1 MQVISHRFGI
11 ALALLSSI
19 VLAGC
24 SDREVIL
31 PGKREPILKL
41 EPSATEGAGT
51 LSAPKAFAMPRQKD
65 NVAWPQG
72 HASPSTQV
80 VHAAL
85 SAAPKP
91 LWTLS
96 VGTGDRARNRIT
108 ADPIVAEGIV
118 FTLDSL
124 SVLTATSTSGSRLW
138 SRDLTPSFERA
149 GDADGG
155 GIAYGDGVVF
165 VSTGY
170 GVLHALDPKSGSAFW
185 KQELK
190 GSGNGRPSYFDG
202 VVYLVSQDSVAWAI
216 EAATGRIRWQLD
228 HLSDVNNMSGSTG
241 PAISEKLVVFGF
253 GAGDLQAA
261 FRGGGLTLWNATL
274 AGGRSGRAV
283 ATIDDIATSPVIS
296 GSTVFAANSSGRIAA
311 MHLDSGARLWTA
323 PYGARSPLW
332 PAGGS
337 LFFVND
343 LGQLM
348 RLDATDGS
356 KVWSVDLPGFV
367 SLRQRKSK
375 DVVPHHGPVLAGGRL
390 LLASGDGLLRQFD
403 PETGAERSAIR
414 LGSGATANP
423 IVADGILYVLCRDGK
438 LRAYR

>member
-1 MQVISHRFGI
+1 MQVIRHRFGI
-11 ALALLSSI
+11 MSALLCSI

-31 PGKREPILKL
+31 PGKREPILTS
-41 EPSATEGAGT
+41 EPSATDGAGA
-51 LSAPKAFAMPRQKD
+51 LAAPKAFAMPTQKN

-91 LWTLS
+91 LWALS

-124 SVLTATSTSGSRLW
+124 SVLTATSAAGRRLW
-138 SRDLTPSFERA
+138 SRDLTPTSERA

-170 GVLHALDPKSGSAFW
+170 GVLHALDPKSGSALW

-228 HLSDVNNMSGSTG
+228 HLNDVNNMSGSTG
-241 PAISEKLVVFGF
+241 PAISEILEEFDLSLKTFQERGIPTLRFG
-253 GAGDLQAA
+253 GVEA
-261 FRGGGLTLWNATL
+261 
-274 AGGRSGRAV
+274 
-283 ATIDDIATSPVIS
+283 DDIAAYIVQKKKDFNINEIWLIS
-296 GSTVFAANSSGRIAA
+296 SDKDWDLLIQEGVSRFSTVTRKETTLLNWDEHYEVDPEMYITYKCLTGDKGDNIPGIKGIGPKRATQLIEQYGDIYDIYNSCPI
-311 MHLDSGARLWTA
+311 DSR
-323 PYGARSPLW
+323 YK
-332 PAGGS
+332 
-337 LFFVND
+337 FVEELNRNKE
-343 LGQLM
+343 Q
-348 RLDATDGS
+348 
-356 KVWSVDLPGFV
+356 
-367 SLRQRKSK
+367 
-375 DVVPHHGPVLAGGRL
+375 L
-390 LLASGDGLLRQFD
+390 LLNVELMDLVTYS
-403 PETGAERSAIR
+403 ETA
-414 LGSGATANP
+414 LGKHTKVVDD
-423 IVADGILYVLCRDGK
+423 IVGNYI
-438 LRAYR
+438 

>member
-11 ALALLSSI
+11 ALALVSII

-41 EPSATEGAGT
+41 EPSATKGAGT
-51 LSAPKAFAMPRQKD
+51 LSAPKAFAMPRQKN

-124 SVLTATSTSGSRLW
+124 SVLTATSTAGSRLW

-170 GVLHALDPKSGSAFW
+170 GVLHALDPKSGSALW

>member
-11 ALALLSSI
+11 ALALVSSI

-31 PGKREPILKL
+31 PGKREPILKS

-51 LSAPKAFAMPRQKD
+51 LSAAKAFAMPRQK
-65 NVAWPQG
+65 NNLAWPQG
-72 HASPSTQV
+72 HSSPSTQV

-85 SAAPKP
+85 SAAPKL

-124 SVLTATSTSGSRLW
+124 SVLTATSTAGSRLW

-170 GVLHALDPKSGSAFW
+170 GVLHALDPKSGSALW

-323 PYGARSPLW
+323 PYGARSLLW

-356 KVWSVDLPGFV
+356 KVWSVDLPDFV

>member
-11 ALALLSSI
+11 ALALVSSI

-31 PGKREPILKL
+31 PGKREPILTS
-41 EPSATEGAGT
+41 EPSATKGAGA
-51 LSAPKAFAMPRQKD
+51 LSAPKAFAMPKQK
-65 NVAWPQG
+65 NNAAWPQG

-91 LWTLS
+91 LWALS

-124 SVLTATSTSGSRLW
+124 SVLTATSAAGRRLW
-138 SRDLTPSFERA
+138 SRDLTPTSERA

-170 GVLHALDPKSGSAFW
+170 GVLHALDPKSGSALW

-228 HLSDVNNMSGSTG
+228 HLNDVNNMSGSTG

-274 AGGRSGRAV
+274 AGGRRGRAV

-296 GSTVFAANSSGRIAA
+296 GSTVFAANTSGRIAA
-311 MHLDSGARLWTA
+311 MRLDSGARLWTA
-323 PYGARSPLW
+323 PFGARSLLW

-367 SLRQRKSK
+367 SLAQRKSK
-375 DVVPHHGPVLAGGRL
+375 DVVTHHGPVLAGGRL

-403 PETGAERSAIR
+403 PETGAEHSAIR

-423 IVADGILYVLCRDGK
+423 IVADGILYILCRDGK

>member
-11 ALALLSSI
+11 ALALVSSI
-19 VLAGC
+19 VSAGC

-31 PGKREPILKL
+31 PGKREPILTS
-41 EPSATEGAGT
+41 EPSATEGAGAR
-51 LSAPKAFAMPRQKD
+51 SALKAFAMPRQKR
-65 NVAWPQG
+65 NAAWPQG

-91 LWTLS
+91 LWTLR

-124 SVLTATSTSGSRLW
+124 SVLTATSTAGSRLW

-155 GIAYGDGVVF
+155 GLAYGDGVVF

-170 GVLHALDPKSGSAFW
+170 GVLHALDPKSGDALW

-311 MHLDSGARLWTA
+311 MRLDSGARIWTA
-323 PYGARSPLW
+323 PYGSRSTLW

-390 LLASGDGLLRQFD
+390 LLASGDGLLRQFN

>member
-11 ALALLSSI
+11 ALALVSII

-51 LSAPKAFAMPRQKD
+51 LSAPKAFAMPRQKN

-170 GVLHALDPKSGSAFW
+170 GVLHALDPKSGSALW

>member
-11 ALALLSSI
+11 ALALVSSI

-41 EPSATEGAGT
+41 EPSATKGAGT
-51 LSAPKAFAMPRQKD
+51 LSAPKAFAMPRQKN

-170 GVLHALDPKSGSAFW
+170 GVLHALDPKSGSALW

-423 IVADGILYVLCRDGK
+423 IVADGILYVLCKDGK

>member
-11 ALALLSSI
+11 ALALVSII

-41 EPSATEGAGT
+41 EPSATKGAGT
-51 LSAPKAFAMPRQKD
+51 LSAPKAFAMPRQKN

-124 SVLTATSTSGSRLW
+124 SVLTATSTAGSRLW

-170 GVLHALDPKSGSAFW
+170 GVLHALDPKSGSALW

-403 PETGAERSAIR
+403 PETGAERSAMR

-423 IVADGILYVLCRDGK
+423 IVADGILYVLCKDGK

>member
-11 ALALLSSI
+11 ALALVSSI

-41 EPSATEGAGT
+41 EPSATKGAGT
-51 LSAPKAFAMPRQKD
+51 LSAPKAFAMPRQKN

-124 SVLTATSTSGSRLW
+124 SVLTATSTAGSRLW

-170 GVLHALDPKSGSAFW
+170 GVLHALDPKSGSALW

-241 PAISEKLVVFGF
+241 PAISKKLVVFGF

-390 LLASGDGLLRQFD
+390 LLASGDGLLRQFA

-423 IVADGILYVLCRDGK
+423 IVADGILYVLCKDGK

>member
-11 ALALLSSI
+11 ALALVSSI

-41 EPSATEGAGT
+41 EPSATKGAGT
-51 LSAPKAFAMPRQKD
+51 LSAPKAFAMPRQKN

-170 GVLHALDPKSGSAFW
+170 GVLHALDPKSGSALW

>member
-11 ALALLSSI
+11 ALALVSSI

-51 LSAPKAFAMPRQKD
+51 LSAPKAFAMPRQKN

-155 GIAYGDGVVF
+155 GIAYGDGVIF

-170 GVLHALDPKSGSAFW
+170 GVLHALDPKSGSALW

>member
-1 MQVISHRFGI
+1 MQVISHRFGT
-11 ALALLSSI
+11 ALALVSSI
-19 VLAGC
+19 LSAGC

-31 PGKREPILKL
+31 PGKREPIFTSA
-41 EPSATEGAGT
+41 PSTLEGAGAR
-51 LSAPKAFAMPRQKD
+51 SALKAFAMPKQKS
-65 NVAWPQG
+65 NAAWPQG
-72 HASPSTQV
+72 HASPSAQV
-80 VHAAL
+80 VHASL

-91 LWTLS
+91 IWTLR

-124 SVLTATSTSGSRLW
+124 SVLTATSTAGSQLW

-155 GIAYGDGVVF
+155 GIAYGDGVIF

-170 GVLHALDPKSGSAFW
+170 GVLHALDPKSGGALW
-185 KQELK
+185 EQELK

-311 MHLDSGARLWTA
+311 MRLDSGARLWTA
-323 PYGARSPLW
+323 PYGSRSPLW

-367 SLRQRKSK
+367 SSRQRKSK

-423 IVADGILYVLCRDGK
+423 IVADGILYILCRDGK

>member
-11 ALALLSSI
+11 ALALVSII

-41 EPSATEGAGT
+41 EPSATKGAGT
-51 LSAPKAFAMPRQKD
+51 LSAPKAFAMPRQKN

-124 SVLTATSTSGSRLW
+124 SVLTATSTAGSRLW

-170 GVLHALDPKSGSAFW
+170 GVLHALDPKSGSALW

-390 LLASGDGLLRQFD
+390 LLASGDGLLRQFA

-423 IVADGILYVLCRDGK
+423 IVADGILYVLCKDGK

>member
-11 ALALLSSI
+11 ALALVSSI

-41 EPSATEGAGT
+41 EPSATKGAGT
-51 LSAPKAFAMPRQKD
+51 LSAPKAFAMPRQKN

-124 SVLTATSTSGSRLW
+124 SVLTATSTAGSRLW

-170 GVLHALDPKSGSAFW
+170 GVLHALDPKSGSALW

-241 PAISEKLVVFGF
+241 PAISEKLVVFSF

-274 AGGRSGRAV
+274 AGGRSGLAV

-390 LLASGDGLLRQFD
+390 LLASGDGLLRQFA

>member
-11 ALALLSSI
+11 ALALVSSI

-41 EPSATEGAGT
+41 EPSATKGAGT
-51 LSAPKAFAMPRQKD
+51 LSAPKAFAMPRQKN

-124 SVLTATSTSGSRLW
+124 SVLTATSTAGSRLW

-170 GVLHALDPKSGSAFW
+170 GVLHALDPKSGSALW

-390 LLASGDGLLRQFD
+390 LLASGDGLLRQFA

>member
-11 ALALLSSI
+11 ALALVSSI

-31 PGKREPILKL
+31 PGKREPIFKL

-51 LSAPKAFAMPRQKD
+51 LSAPKAFAMPRQKN

-155 GIAYGDGVVF
+155 GIAYGDGVIF

-170 GVLHALDPKSGSAFW
+170 GVLHALDPKSGSALW

>member
-11 ALALLSSI
+11 ALALVSSI

-51 LSAPKAFAMPRQKD
+51 LSAPKAFAMPRQKN

-91 LWTLS
+91 LWTLR
-96 VGTGDRARNRIT
+96 VGTGDRVRNRIT

-155 GIAYGDGVVF
+155 GIAYGDGVIF

-170 GVLHALDPKSGSAFW
+170 GVLHALDPKSGSALW

>member
-11 ALALLSSI
+11 ALALVSSI

-31 PGKREPILKL
+31 PGKREPILKS
-41 EPSATEGAGT
+41 EPSATEGAGA
-51 LSAPKAFAMPRQKD
+51 LSAPKAFAMPRQKN

-124 SVLTATSTSGSRLW
+124 SVLTATSTAGSRLW
-138 SRDLTPSFERA
+138 SRDLTPSVERA

-170 GVLHALDPKSGSAFW
+170 GVLHALDPKSGSALW

-241 PAISEKLVVFGF
+241 PAISEKLAVFGF

-367 SLRQRKSK
+367 SLRQGKSK

>member
-11 ALALLSSI
+11 ALALVSII

-41 EPSATEGAGT
+41 EPSATKGAGT
-51 LSAPKAFAMPRQKD
+51 LSAPKAFAMPRQKN

-124 SVLTATSTSGSRLW
+124 SVLTATSTAGSRLW

-170 GVLHALDPKSGSAFW
+170 GVLHALDPKSGSALW

-390 LLASGDGLLRQFD
+390 LLASGDGLLRQFA

>member
-11 ALALLSSI
+11 ALALVSSI

-41 EPSATEGAGT
+41 EPSATKGAGT
-51 LSAPKAFAMPRQKD
+51 LSAPKAFAMPRQKN

-124 SVLTATSTSGSRLW
+124 SVLTATSTAGSRLW

-170 GVLHALDPKSGSAFW
+170 GVLHALDPKSGSALW

>member
-11 ALALLSSI
+11 ALALVSII

-41 EPSATEGAGT
+41 EPSATKGAGT
-51 LSAPKAFAMPRQKD
+51 LSAPKAFAMPRQKN

-170 GVLHALDPKSGSAFW
+170 GVLHALDPKSGSALW

>member
-11 ALALLSSI
+11 ALALVSSI

-31 PGKREPILKL
+31 PGKREPILKF

-51 LSAPKAFAMPRQKD
+51 LSAPKAFAMPRQKN

-170 GVLHALDPKSGSAFW
+170 GVLHALDPKSGSALW

>member
-11 ALALLSSI
+11 ALALVSII

-51 LSAPKAFAMPRQKD
+51 LSAPKAFAMPRQKN

-124 SVLTATSTSGSRLW
+124 SVLTATSTAGSRLW

-170 GVLHALDPKSGSAFW
+170 GVLHALDLKSGSALW

-423 IVADGILYVLCRDGK
+423 IVADGILYVLCKDGK

>member
-11 ALALLSSI
+11 ALVLVSSI
-19 VLAGC
+19 VSAGC

-31 PGKREPILKL
+31 PGKREPIFTSA
-41 EPSATEGAGT
+41 PSTLEGAGAR
-51 LSAPKAFAMPRQKD
+51 SALKAFAMPKQKS
-65 NVAWPQG
+65 NAAWPQG
-72 HASPSTQV
+72 HASPSAQV
-80 VHAAL
+80 VHASL

-91 LWTLS
+91 IWTLR

-124 SVLTATSTSGSRLW
+124 SVLTATSTAGSQLW

-155 GIAYGDGVVF
+155 GIAYGDGVIF

-170 GVLHALDPKSGSAFW
+170 GVLHALDPKSGGALW
-185 KQELK
+185 EQELK

-311 MHLDSGARLWTA
+311 MRLDSGARLWTA
-323 PYGARSPLW
+323 PYGSRSPLW

-367 SLRQRKSK
+367 SSRQRKSK

-390 LLASGDGLLRQFD
+390 LLASGDGLLRQFN

>member
-11 ALALLSSI
+11 ALALVSSI

-51 LSAPKAFAMPRQKD
+51 LSAPKAFAMPRQKN

-155 GIAYGDGVVF
+155 GIAYGDGVIF

-170 GVLHALDPKSGSAFW
+170 GVLHALDPKSGSALW

-253 GAGDLQAA
+253 GEGDLQAA

>member
-1 MQVISHRFGI
+1 M
-11 ALALLSSI
+11 
-19 VLAGC
+19 
-24 SDREVIL
+24 
-31 PGKREPILKL
+31 
-41 EPSATEGAGT
+41 
-51 LSAPKAFAMPRQKD
+51 
-65 NVAWPQG
+65 
-72 HASPSTQV
+72 
-80 VHAAL
+80 
-85 SAAPKP
+85 
-91 LWTLS
+91 
-96 VGTGDRARNRIT
+96 
-108 ADPIVAEGIV
+108 
-118 FTLDSL
+118 
-124 SVLTATSTSGSRLW
+124 
-138 SRDLTPSFERA
+138 
-149 GDADGG
+149 
-155 GIAYGDGVVF
+155 
-165 VSTGY
+165 
-170 GVLHALDPKSGSAFW
+170 LHALEPKSGSALW

-228 HLSDVNNMSGSTG
+228 HLNDVNNMSGSTG

-296 GSTVFAANSSGRIAA
+296 GSTVFAANTSGRIAG
-311 MHLDSGARLWTA
+311 MRLDSGARLWTA
-323 PYGARSPLW
+323 PFGARSPLW

-367 SLRQRKSK
+367 SLKQRKSK
-375 DVVPHHGPVLAGGRL
+375 DVVTHHGPVLAGGRL

-423 IVADGILYVLCRDGK
+423 IVADGILYILCRDGK

>member
-11 ALALLSSI
+11 ALALVSII

-41 EPSATEGAGT
+41 EPSAPEGAGT
-51 LSAPKAFAMPRQKD
+51 LSAPKAFAMPRQKN

-124 SVLTATSTSGSRLW
+124 SVLTATSTAGSRLW

-170 GVLHALDPKSGSAFW
+170 GVLHALDPKSGSALW

>member
-11 ALALLSSI
+11 ALALVSSI

-51 LSAPKAFAMPRQKD
+51 LSAPKAFAMPRQKN

-155 GIAYGDGVVF
+155 GIAYGDGVIF

-170 GVLHALDPKSGSAFW
+170 GVLHALDPKSGSALW

-241 PAISEKLVVFGF
+241 PAISEKMVVFGF

>member
-11 ALALLSSI
+11 ALALVSSI

-155 GIAYGDGVVF
+155 GIAYGDGVIF

-170 GVLHALDPKSGSAFW
+170 GVLHALDPKSGSALW

>member
-11 ALALLSSI
+11 ALALVSSI

-51 LSAPKAFAMPRQKD
+51 LSAPKAFAMPRQKN

-124 SVLTATSTSGSRLW
+124 SVLTATSTAGSRLW

-170 GVLHALDPKSGSAFW
+170 GVLHALDPKSGSALW

-296 GSTVFAANSSGRIAA
+296 GSTVVAANSSGRIAA

-403 PETGAERSAIR
+403 PETDAERSAIR

>member
-11 ALALLSSI
+11 ALALVSSI

-51 LSAPKAFAMPRQKD
+51 LSAPKAFAMPRQKN

-124 SVLTATSTSGSRLW
+124 SVLTATSTAGSRLW

-170 GVLHALDPKSGSAFW
+170 GVLHALDPKSGSALW
-185 KQELK
+185 TQELK

>member
-11 ALALLSSI
+11 ALALVSII

-51 LSAPKAFAMPRQKD
+51 LSAPKAFAMPRQKN

-124 SVLTATSTSGSRLW
+124 SVLTATSTAGSRLW

-170 GVLHALDPKSGSAFW
+170 GVLHALDPKSGSALW

-241 PAISEKLVVFGF
+241 PAISKKLVVFGF

-423 IVADGILYVLCRDGK
+423 IVADGILYVLCKDGK

>member
-11 ALALLSSI
+11 ALALVSSI

-41 EPSATEGAGT
+41 EPSATKGAGT
-51 LSAPKAFAMPRQKD
+51 LSAPKAFAMPRQKN

-124 SVLTATSTSGSRLW
+124 SVLTATSTAGSRLW

-170 GVLHALDPKSGSAFW
+170 GVLHALDPKSGSALW

-403 PETGAERSAIR
+403 PETGAERSAMR

>member
-11 ALALLSSI
+11 ALALVSSI

-51 LSAPKAFAMPRQKD
+51 LSAPKAFAMPRQKN

-155 GIAYGDGVVF
+155 GIAYGDGVIF

-170 GVLHALDPKSGSAFW
+170 GVLHALDPKSGSALW

-253 GAGDLQAA
+253 GAWDLQAA

>member
-51 LSAPKAFAMPRQKD
+51 LSAPKAFAMPRQKN

-170 GVLHALDPKSGSAFW
+170 GVLHALDPKSGSALW

>member
-11 ALALLSSI
+11 ALALVSII

-51 LSAPKAFAMPRQKD
+51 LSAPKAFAMPRQKN

-124 SVLTATSTSGSRLW
+124 SVLTATSTAGSRLW

-170 GVLHALDPKSGSAFW
+170 GVLHALDPKSGSALW

-274 AGGRSGRAV
+274 AGGRNGRAV

-423 IVADGILYVLCRDGK
+423 IVADGILYVLCKDGK